1 MGQQYGVNI
10 LWFDAKFSQII
21 DQLASPPLNAASAAI
36 DQDIHPGLLYQKGVY
51 VDRIRLCDTGVS
63 LDVSAPIFINFG

>member
-21 DQLASPPLNAASAAI
+21 DQLASPPFNAASAAI
-36 DQDIHPGLLYQKGVY
+36 DQDI
-51 VDRIRLCDTGVS
+51 
-63 LDVSAPIFINFG
+63 

>member
-21 DQLASPPLNAASAAI
+21 DQLASPPLNAASATI
-36 DQDIHPGLLYQKGVY
+36 DQDIPPRLLHQKGINVN
-51 VDRIRLCDTGVS
+51 RIRLRDTGVS
-63 LDVSAPIFINFG
+63 LNISALVFINFG